1 MIHREETKNKDT
13 TKTVKSEK
21 LAEFFKCTVVPYL
34 YGPIPMFNSLVPE
47 PKFTI
52 IREPVEGEVPEFLV
66 MEVELKGVVSNQLL
80 IL

>member
-1 MIHREETKNKDT
+1 M
-13 TKTVKSEK
+13 
-21 LAEFFKCTVVPYL
+21 PYL
-34 YGPIPMFNSLVPE
+34 HGPIPMFNSLVPE

-66 MEVELKGVVSNQLL
+66 MEMELNGVVSNQLL

>member
-1 MIHREETKNKDT
+1 MFLNALYT
-13 TKTVKSEK
+13 
-21 LAEFFKCTVVPYL
+21 VPYL
-34 YGPIPMFNSLVPE
+34 HGPIPMFNSLVPE